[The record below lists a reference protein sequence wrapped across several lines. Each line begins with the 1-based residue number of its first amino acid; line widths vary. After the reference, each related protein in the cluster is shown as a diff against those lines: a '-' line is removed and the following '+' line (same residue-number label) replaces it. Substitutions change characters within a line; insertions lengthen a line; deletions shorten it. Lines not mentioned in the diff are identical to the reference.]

1 MPRSKRPRKPG
12 KHGAIN
18 RKLALAKKMNRL
30 TTETVER
37 LADGLEKE
45 AARRTMALRRYEWMS
60 VLLDHEELIEGFTR
74 AHNSLKKLP
83 ESNEVFDFNIVCS
96 SLMLGAM
103 VHLRLGVEEQSWLTD
118 IRRAAFG
125 VVNAYRIRGLNQKLP
140 EANLNVISIG
150 LTAAQDLI
158 EYAFKEDPQA
168 LKEVLLKNDPLYTR
182 AHPEENDARERFILG
197 DKYEL
202 VRSWKLTKNIEFN

>member
-1 MPRSKRPRKPG
+1 MPKSKKPRKKG
-12 KHGAIN
+12 RHGRLNDKIRQAS
-18 RKLALAKKMNRL
+18 KMQRMETKDIERL
-30 TTETVER
+30 T
-37 LADGLEKE
+37 DDLEKE

-74 AHNSLKKLP
+74 AHNSLKRLP
-83 ESNEVFDFNIVCS
+83 ESTEVFDFNIVCS

-103 VHLRLGVEEQSWLTD
+103 VHMRLGVEEQSWLTD

-125 VVNAYRIRGLNQKLP
+125 VVNAYRIRALNQELP
-140 EANLNVISIG
+140 EANLNMISIG

-168 LKEVLLKNDPLYTR
+168 LREVLLKNDPLYTR

-202 VRSWKLTKNIEFN
+202 VQSWKLKKIVEFN